1 MRRAGRF
8 LLLLLAVVLIF
19 LIFRDEETDPRSVA
33 VPVSDSG
40 SRDPMSRGER
50 GVHRTSSYGAG
61 DKRPQK
67 FSPGE
72 TAKRSGTWTD
82 APTRLEI
89 LVVDEETQAPLPD
102 ASVQVVRVWS
112 QSNES
117 SGVTGPD
124 GRASFEL
131 DAGQYWLWANH
142 PEYIPKRV
150 GLAADGSESQRT
162 IGLMAKDPPGSLVT
176 GSVHDQA
183 GRAVPGALV
192 SLDIPFVM
200 GNHTPS
206 DPLEPPIAPIQVRN
220 WHARKMRLPGYVQT
234 DETGAFSLEV
244 PEGNYQ
250 LHVLSLPHDLYE
262 DTVQVPTPGP
272 LEIVLTELGNLVRL
286 SGRVSNED
294 GIPLSGASVN
304 LSISTKSEALGFADA
319 TTGSDGFFEFVS
331 PPGIAGLE
339 IKFKE
344 HETYRKT
351 HEMTQDTEI
360 FPVLKKYEKYRSF
373 TVKVYDSKG
382 RIVEDPFV
390 IGTALES
397 GKGVV
402 SPVAGNIARSKQPHT
417 YQAAEYPFRI
427 YATALHVGLGITEA
441 KVIRSYQANIDLRVR
456 SGGRIEGNVADSDG
470 NPVRDF
476 TIVLRKDGF
485 DLGIFRS
492 FSQEGRFNLEGIPP
506 GLYSLSFHSRPEP
519 DWTKEAG
526 KVDQELA
533 TVRPKL
539 VMIQNNRT
547 SFLDVVLRP
556 QGWVKTAGQRGGR
569 LESDPELRTVN

>member
-1 MRRAGRF
+1 MGKVLRLLLLPLAVILIFLLLRDGGPGPESVSTPDSGSPVQPPRDEDGAQRKPPDGGGENRLKGFRPGGTAKRAGR
-8 LLLLLAVVLIF
+8 
-19 LIFRDEETDPRSVA
+19 
-33 VPVSDSG
+33 
-40 SRDPMSRGER
+40 
-50 GVHRTSSYGAG
+50 
-61 DKRPQK
+61 
-67 FSPGE
+67 
-72 TAKRSGTWTD
+72 WTD

-89 LVVDEETQAPLPD
+89 LVVDEETQAPLPN
-102 ASVQVVRVWS
+102 ASVQVTQVWS
-112 QSNES
+112 RSEES
-117 SGVTGPD
+117 SGQTGAD
-124 GRASFEL
+124 GKASLEL
-131 DAGQYWLWANH
+131 DRGQYWLWANH
-142 PEYIPKRV
+142 PEYVPNSV
-150 GLAADGSESQRT
+150 GFAAEGWEAQRT
-162 IGLMAKDPPGSLVT
+162 IGLMPGDPPGSLVT
-176 GSVHDQA
+176 GSVRDKA
-183 GRAVPGALV
+183 GRGIPEALV
-192 SLDIPFVM
+192 SLHIPIEM
-200 GNHTPS
+200 RNRPRM
-206 DPLEPPIAPIQVRN
+206 DPLQPAIAPVQVQN
-220 WHARKMRLPGYVQT
+220 WYMKRMGMPGYVQT

-244 PEGNYQ
+244 PEGNYKF
-250 LHVLSLPHDLYE
+250 HVLSLPHALYE
-262 DTVQVPTPGP
+262 DMVRVPTPGP
-272 LEIVLTELGNLVRL
+272 LEIVLTELENLVRL
-286 SGRVSNED
+286 SGRVSDEE
-294 GIPLSGASVN
+294 GVPLSGAYVN

-373 TVKVYDSKG
+373 TVKVYDNKG

-402 SPVAGNIARSKQPHT
+402 SPVAGNIARSKQPQT

-506 GLYSLSFHSRPEP
+506 GLYSLSFHSRPVPGPTRELGRIQP
-519 DWTKEAG
+519 
-526 KVDQELA
+526 ELA

-569 LESDPELRTVN
+569 LESDPELRTEN